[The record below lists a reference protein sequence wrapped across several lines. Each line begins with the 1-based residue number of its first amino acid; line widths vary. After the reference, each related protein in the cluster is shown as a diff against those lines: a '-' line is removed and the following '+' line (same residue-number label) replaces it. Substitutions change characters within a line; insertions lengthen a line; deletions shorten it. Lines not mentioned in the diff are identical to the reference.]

1 MLLIAA
7 VGALT
12 SGQMG
17 AHRKVS
23 LWLLR
28 VLSFGVGFFWFCS
41 EVFLHSRSVRVV
53 SLTVKDKPSGGS
65 AGLSH
70 VQTVPWRCSPSV
82 P

>member
-23 LWLLR
+23 LWPLR
-28 VLSFGVGFFWFCS
+28 VLSFGVGFFLVLF
-41 EVFLHSRSVRVV
+41 
-53 SLTVKDKPSGGS
+53 
-65 AGLSH
+65 
-70 VQTVPWRCSPSV
+70 
-82 P
+82 